1 MANSTGTSSTGT
13 NSTGASSTGP
23 LSGLRVFDLSRI
35 MAGPS
40 CTQMLGDMGADV
52 IKVERP
58 GQGDDTRKW
67 GPPFLKDKAGE
78 DTDESA
84 YYLSANRN
92 KRSISLDIS
101 KPEGQKLA
109 KKMIA
114 KSDILVENFK
124 VGGLAKYGLSYED
137 LKEEFPN
144 LIYCSITGFGQTGPY
159 APQAGYDF
167 LIQGM
172 GGIMSLT
179 GEPDGQP
186 MKVGVAIVDLMCGM
200 YASNAILAALHHRN
214 NTGQGQFIDVS
225 LLDTQIAWLAN
236 QGLYYLTS
244 GELPPRLGNGHPNI
258 VPYNVFPSSDGH
270 FILAIGNDGQYRK
283 FCDFAKCIELFEDQR
298 FNTNQNRIRNRDELT
313 PLIGEVT
320 KTQSSSYWIEHL
332 PPLGV
337 PCGPVNDMKGVFAHP
352 QTVARDMKISM
363 PHAEACGGSV
373 DLIGSPMKFSETPV
387 DYRKAP
393 PRMGEHTEEVLE
405 ELLDPTDYDLSD
417 LKNRGIA

>member
-1 MANSTGTSSTGT
+1 MTKP
-13 NSTGASSTGP
+13 TGP

-52 IKVERP
+52 IKIERP

-67 GPPFLKDKAGE
+67 GPPFLKDKEGN

-92 KRSISLDIS
+92 KRSVSLDIS
-101 KPEGQKLA
+101 QPDGQKLA
-109 KKMIA
+109 KQLIA

-124 VGGLAKYGLSYED
+124 VGGLAKYGLSYDD
-137 LKEEFPN
+137 LKDEFPN

-214 NTGQGQFIDVS
+214 QTGEGQYIDVS

-258 VPYNVFPSSDGH
+258 VPYNVVPSSNGH
-270 FILAIGNDGQYRK
+270 FILAIGNDGQYKK
-283 FCDFAKCIELFEDQR
+283 FCHFADCMNLFNDER
-298 FNTNQNRIRNRDELT
+298 FHTNQNRIRNRDDLY
-313 PLIGEVT
+313 PLIGEIT
-320 KTQSSSYWIEHL
+320 SKHPSEYWIEKL

-352 QTVARDMKISM
+352 QTQAREMKISM
-363 PHAEACGGSV
+363 PHPTAAQGSV
-373 DLIGSPMKFSETPV
+373 DLIGSPMKFSQTPV

-393 PRMGEHTEEVLE
+393 PSMGQDTQEVLE
-405 ELLDPTDYDLSD
+405 KVLGLDETILHT
-417 LKNRGIA
+417 LKEDGII

>member
-1 MANSTGTSSTGT
+1 MTSS
-13 NSTGASSTGP
+13 SGP

-58 GQGDDTRKW
+58 GEGDDTRKW
-67 GPPFLKDKAGE
+67 GPPFVKNKAGQ
-78 DTDESA
+78 DTSESA

-92 KRSISLDIS
+92 KRSVSLDIS
-101 KPEGQKLA
+101 QPEGQKLA
-109 KKMIA
+109 RQLI
-114 KSDILVENFK
+114 SQCDILVENFK
-124 VGGLAKYGLSYED
+124 VGGLAKYGLSYEN
-137 LKEEFPN
+137 LKDEFPQ

-179 GEPDGQP
+179 GEPEGQP

-214 NTGQGQFIDVS
+214 MTGGSKSGEGQYIDVS
-225 LLDTQIAWLAN
+225 LFDTQIAWLAN

-258 VPYNVFPSSDGH
+258 VPYNVVPSSDGH

-283 FCDFAKCIELFEDQR
+283 FCDFAGCPELIEDNR
-298 FNTNQNRIRNRDELT
+298 FSTNQNRIRNRDDLY

-320 KTQSSSYWIEHL
+320 KTRSSADWIKNL

-337 PCGPVNDMKGVFAHP
+337 PCGPVNDMKGTFDHP
-352 QTVARDMKISM
+352 QTTAREMKISM
-363 PHAEACGGSV
+363 PHPEAASGSV
-373 DLIGSPMKFSETPV
+373 DLIGSPMKFSRTPV
-387 DYRKAP
+387 DYRQAP
-393 PRMGEHTEEVLE
+393 PCMGEHTEEVLE
-405 ELLDPTDYDLSD
+405 ELLQLGGEQLSA
-417 LKNRGIA
+417 LRKNNTV

>member
-1 MANSTGTSSTGT
+1 MT
-13 NSTGASSTGP
+13 NPTGP
-23 LSGLRVFDLSRI
+23 LSGIRVFDLSRI

-67 GPPFLKDKAGE
+67 GPPFLKDKHGE

-92 KRSISLDIS
+92 KRSVNLDIS
-101 KPEGQKLA
+101 KQEGQDLA
-109 KKMIA
+109 RKMIA

-124 VGGLAKYGLSYED
+124 VGGLAKYGLSYKD
-137 LKEEFPN
+137 LKDEFPN

-258 VPYNVFPSSDGH
+258 VPYNVFPSQDGH
-270 FILAIGNDGQYRK
+270 FILAIGNDSQFQK
-283 FCDFAKCIELFEDQR
+283 FCEFAKCPQLFEDQR
-298 FNTNQNRIRNRDELT
+298 FNSNQNRIRNRDELT
-313 PLIGEVT
+313 PLVSEVT
-320 KTQSSSYWIEHL
+320 CKETSAYWIKNL

-363 PHAEACGGSV
+363 PHPEASGGSV

-393 PRMGEHTEEVLE
+393 PRMGEHTEEVLKE
-405 ELLDPTDYDLSD
+405 ILNIDKSELTSLAQD
-417 LKNRGIA
+417 GVI

>member
-1 MANSTGTSSTGT
+1 MT
-13 NSTGASSTGP
+13 NSTGP

-67 GPPFLKDKAGE
+67 GPPFLKDKSGE

-101 KPEGQKLA
+101 QPEGQKLA
-109 KKMIA
+109 RKMIA
-114 KSDILVENFK
+114 KCDILVENFK

-137 LKEEFPN
+137 LKEDFPN

-214 NTGQGQFIDVS
+214 STGQGQFIDVS

-270 FILAIGNDGQYRK
+270 FILAIGNDGQFRK
-283 FCDFAKCIELFEDQR
+283 FCEFTKSMELFEDPR
-298 FNTNQNRIRNRDELT
+298 FNTNQNRIRNRNELT
-313 PLIGEVT
+313 PLMGEVT
-320 KTQSSSYWIEHL
+320 KTQTSAYWIENL

-337 PCGPVNDMKGVFAHP
+337 PCGPVNDMKGVFSHP
-352 QTVARDMKISM
+352 QTVAREMKISM
-363 PHAEACGGSV
+363 PHSEASGGSV

-393 PRMGEHTEEVLE
+393 PRMGEHTKDVLS
-405 ELLDPTDYDLSD
+405 ELLDIEQEELSS
-417 LKNRGIA
+417 LESSGVI